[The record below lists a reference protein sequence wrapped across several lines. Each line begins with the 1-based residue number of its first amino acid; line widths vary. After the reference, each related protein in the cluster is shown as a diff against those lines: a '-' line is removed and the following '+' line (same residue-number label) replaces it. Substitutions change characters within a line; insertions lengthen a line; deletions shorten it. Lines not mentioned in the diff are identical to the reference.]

1 MAPGFVLLRA
11 LLVTLQVMLGSV
23 ANATGQDCSRG
34 TFIPDYSCRT
44 QLHSR
49 QCWGV
54 VGDAEGVVGDAGGVV
69 SDVRA
74 VTGGNAGIVAG
85 AAPLLCL
92 RLRQEAS
99 AKLNSQCSRRDA
111 AAMQFSCSAARQST
125 FSNRCIASWLD
136 VLAWRALILVAESL
150 VTWLLLLIA

>member
-85 AAPLLCL
+85 SRGSIALLAPKTRGINQIELTMLST
-92 RLRQEAS
+92 R
-99 AKLNSQCSRRDA
+99 CSRDA
-111 AAMQFSCSAARQST
+111 IQ
-125 FSNRCIASWLD
+125 
-136 VLAWRALILVAESL
+136 
-150 VTWLLLLIA
+150 LLRR